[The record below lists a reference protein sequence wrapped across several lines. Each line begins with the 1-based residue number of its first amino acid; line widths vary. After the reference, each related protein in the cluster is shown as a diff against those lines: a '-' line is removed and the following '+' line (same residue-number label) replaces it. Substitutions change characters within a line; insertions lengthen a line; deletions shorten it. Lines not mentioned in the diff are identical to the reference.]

1 MNDSSGEVNESSSED
16 MTESAAK
23 STGQDNCSEISSD
36 ISTPMYEMIVA
47 NNNGYI
53 IIDHHQY

>member
-53 IIDHHQY
+53 I